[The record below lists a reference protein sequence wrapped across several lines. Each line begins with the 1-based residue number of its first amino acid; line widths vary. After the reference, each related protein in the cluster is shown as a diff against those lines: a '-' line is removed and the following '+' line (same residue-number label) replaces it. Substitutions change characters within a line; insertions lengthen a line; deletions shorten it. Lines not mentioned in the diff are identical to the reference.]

1 MVQAVAFPGHCPGLR
16 TDRPRLVDVPV
27 DHRPTNRH
35 PAAWEGHLPGTPAY
49 RRIHLALLCAG
60 LAAFAQLYS
69 PQGVLPLLAADVGV
83 SASRAS
89 LTISAATT
97 GLALSVLPWSWVAD
111 RVGRVVSMRIA
122 LVAATTLGLVVPW
135 CPWFEVMLVL
145 RVLEGAALG
154 GVAALAVTY
163 LTEEVSASVAAVA
176 AGTYI
181 AGTSIGG
188 LVGRVVAAPVAD
200 LAGWRT
206 GTFCVALMAA
216 ACTIAFFVLTPPAR
230 GFRPRQPSVR
240 TIARTVVDH
249 HRNPALV
256 ATFMQAFLLM
266 GAFVAVYNY
275 LTFRLELPPY
285 SLPVGVASLVFL
297 AYLAGTAASRIAGG
311 LATRRGRRGVLLVS
325 VGVMGVGALVTL
337 HPSLVLVVVGLV
349 VLTAGFFGVHG
360 VASGWAGALPE
371 HGRSQATGLY
381 TFWYYA
387 GSSLFGYLGGF
398 AWTAMGWPGVV
409 LGVIGLTAVAGV
421 WAVVSLPRR

>member
-1 MVQAVAFPGHCPGLR
+1 MPADP
-16 TDRPRLVDVPV
+16 
-27 DHRPTNRH
+27 H
-35 PAAWEGHLPGTPAY
+35 PAAWEGHAPGSPDY

-69 PQGVLPLLAADVGV
+69 PQGVLPLLAADLGV
-83 SASRAS
+83 SASQAS

-111 RVGRVVSMRIA
+111 RVGRVTSMRIA
-122 LVAATTLGLVVPW
+122 LVSATTLGLLVPW

-163 LTEEVSASVAAVA
+163 LTEEVAASVAAVA

-181 AGTSIGG
+181 AGTSVGG

-206 GTFCVALMAA
+206 GTFSVALMAA
-216 ACTIAFFVLTPPAR
+216 ACTLAFFVLTPPPR
-230 GFRPRQPSVR
+230 GFRPQRPSAR
-240 TIARTVVDH
+240 TILHTSLAH
-249 HRNPALV
+249 HRDPGLLA
-256 ATFMQAFLLM
+256 AFMQAFLLM
-266 GAFVAVYNY
+266 GGFVAVYNY
-275 LTFRLELPPY
+275 LTFRLDLPPY

-311 LATRRGRRGVLLVS
+311 LAARHGRRGVLLAS
-325 VGVMGVGALVTL
+325 VGVMAVGTLVTL
-337 HPSLVLVVVGLV
+337 HPWLPLVVLGLV
-349 VLTAGFFGVHG
+349 VMTAGFFGVHG
-360 VASGWAGALPE
+360 VASGWAGAMPE
-371 HGRSQATGLY
+371 HGRSQATSLY

-398 AWTAMGWPGVV
+398 AWTAMGWSGVALGVV
-409 LGVIGLTAVAGV
+409 ALTAVAGV
-421 WAVVSLPRR
+421 WAVASLPRR

>member
-1 MVQAVAFPGHCPGLR
+1 M
-16 TDRPRLVDVPV
+16 
-27 DHRPTNRH
+27 
-35 PAAWEGHLPGTPAY
+35 
-49 RRIHLALLCAG
+49 
-60 LAAFAQLYS
+60 
-69 PQGVLPLLAADVGV
+69 
-83 SASRAS
+83 SASRMPH
-89 LTISAATT
+89 
-97 GLALSVLPWSWVAD
+97 LA
-111 RVGRVVSMRIA
+111 R
-122 LVAATTLGLVVPW
+122 
-135 CPWFEVMLVL
+135 
-145 RVLEGAALG
+145 
-154 GVAALAVTY
+154 
-163 LTEEVSASVAAVA
+163 
-176 AGTYI
+176 
-181 AGTSIGG
+181 
-188 LVGRVVAAPVAD
+188 
-200 LAGWRT
+200 
-206 GTFCVALMAA
+206 
-216 ACTIAFFVLTPPAR
+216 
-230 GFRPRQPSVR
+230 
-240 TIARTVVDH
+240 
-249 HRNPALV
+249 
-256 ATFMQAFLLM
+256 LL

-371 HGRSQATGLY
+371 HGRSQATSLY

-409 LGVIGLTAVAGV
+409 LGVVGLTAVAGV